1 MKKLSSGT
9 LRYILTVSFFFVVLV
24 GVVLYCASKSV
35 KCGEESELYKS
46 NQTSRTKRRAKV
58 YPTDLVKESFD
69 LDHGKYVQDKDSVEK
84 NYNIVQTELSD
95 IRPPKLSYT
104 DDALLSNRQ
113 HQFSDRV
120 RTLVQSNTEDAVNQ
134 MGNTRLPSY
143 SQYLPNEMP
152 EVLDP
157 SILHYQNNLP
167 VVELKNRQ
175 ALAADPFRGDIP
187 IRFHPG
193 VSVVGKSRFDRD
205 ALRLDGYFSP
215 GGDAKIHKLGNMKTR
230 LP

>member
-1 MKKLSSGT
+1 MKNLSSDT
-9 LRYILTVSFFFVVLV
+9 VKYILAISFFFVVLI
-24 GVVLYCASKSV
+24 GVVLYFSSESV
-35 KCGEESELYKS
+35 KCKNKPESYKS
-46 NQTSRTKRRAKV
+46 NQKSRSKRRVKV
-58 YPTDLVKESFD
+58 YPTDLVKEPFD
-69 LDHGKYVQDKDSVEK
+69 LDHRKYVHDKDNVKK
-84 NYNIVQTELSD
+84 NYNIVQSELSD
-95 IRPPKLSYT
+95 ITPPALSYT
-104 DDALLSNRQ
+104 DDALLSNKQ

-120 RTLVQSNTEDAVNQ
+120 RTLVQSNTEDVLDQ
-134 MGNTRLPSY
+134 MGDTQLPSY

-157 SILHYQNNLP
+157 SIVHYQNNLP

-187 IRFHPG
+187 IKFHPG
-193 VSVVGKSRFDRD
+193 VSVVGKSRYDRD

>member
-1 MKKLSSGT
+1 MKKQSSGT
-9 LRYILTVSFFFVVLV
+9 QIYILIVSFFFVVLI
-24 GVVLYCASKSV
+24 GVVLYVSSESV
-35 KCGEESELYKS
+35 KCKHQQPEPYKS
-46 NQTSRTKRRAKV
+46 NQTSRRKRRVKV
-58 YPTDLVKESFD
+58 YPNDLVKESFD
-69 LDHGKYVQDKDSVEK
+69 IDRAYINDKDSLEK
-84 NYNIVQTELSD
+84 NYNIVQSDLSD
-95 IRPPKLSYT
+95 LRPSELSYT
-104 DDALLSNRQ
+104 DDDSLSNRQ

-120 RTLVQSNTEDAVNQ
+120 RTLVQSNTEDAVNR
-134 MGNTRLPSY
+134 MGDSRLPSY

-157 SILHYQNNLP
+157 SIVHYQNNLP

-187 IRFHPG
+187 ITFHPG
-193 VSVVGKSRFDRD
+193 VSVVGKPRFDRD